1 MLIARMKTMNKLCSC
16 LLGNDNVCCFFRADV
31 CSNTRVVGAM
41 NSCMMLLTRFAVLMT
56 VFFFFFCY
64 VFFVVSQHV
73 SF

>member
-1 MLIARMKTMNKLCSC
+1 MLIARMKTMIKLCSC

-56 VFFFFFCY
+56 VFFFFCY